1 MAVLPTTRGIKHT
14 FKRPPLDLPASSP
27 NGASPSNAYK
37 TRSLLDLVD
46 YNAFHN
52 PDFIF
57 CLQASRNS
65 LNPQPI
71 TYRELAESVGRCI
84 GWLVDQNIRVGPDQ
98 SGRSSE
104 AKHAPVALLMS
115 SDITLFIYV
124 LALMRLGVPV
134 HVSFFGSQVTKRLT
148 RAR

>member
-1 MAVLPTTRGIKHT
+1 MAVLPAADGVKHT
-14 FKRPPLDLPASSP
+14 FKRPPLERQ
-27 NGASPSNAYK
+27 NGISPSNAYK
-37 TRSLLDLVD
+37 IRSLLDLVD

-57 CLQASRNS
+57 CLQDSKDS
-65 LNPQPI
+65 LKPQQI
-71 TYRELAESVGRCI
+71 TYRQLAEAVGRCT
-84 GWLVDQNIRVGPDQ
+84 GWLASQNIKLCSDQ

-104 AKHAPVALLMS
+104 ANHAPVALLMS

-134 HVSFFGSQVTKRLT
+134 HVSSLKLISIPQD
-148 RAR
+148 